1 MHLGDEP
8 RLNPK
13 ILNAIKAVGLDKF
26 SAEGITLTTS
36 SAMEDLAEFIV
47 AFESGAARCEAGS
60 ANLALATALKAK
72 KDGWIS
78 EIDGVFGFVPYIS

>member
-1 MHLGDEP
+1 MSSIYQRTTVSTYIPEGRIGIPQMHLGDEP

-47 AFESGAARCEAGS
+47 AFESGAARCTGPS
-60 ANLALATALKAK
+60 A
-72 KDGWIS
+72 
-78 EIDGVFGFVPYIS
+78 